1 MQFSSTFK
9 QLCKEKG
16 VTQKQA
22 LEDMGMGRNATQR
35 WNDGVPALETLIKI
49 SSYFGVTIDRLI
61 QNEFISPN
69 IATNVS
75 NSVVMHANNSDHVSM
90 STNNIPSASELS
102 EQEQEVLR
110 IFRALDMRRKNTA
123 MNCLYDLEDEIKQ
136 TDS

>member
-49 SSYFGVTIDRLI
+49 SAYFGVTIDRLI
-61 QNEFISPN
+61 QEESLSQN

-90 STNNIPSASELS
+90 STNSMSSANELS

-110 IFRALDMRRKNTA
+110 IFRALDMRRKNTV

-136 TDS
+136 TNS